1 MLNLPQHRHHLDEV
15 ENSSQMEVTV
25 CQSISVKVRRI
36 MLIIATTIMVI
47 ENNKNELREA
57 GFAIS
62 SAIYVLFFSQ
72 IVVVL
77 FAEV

>member
-62 SAIYVLFFSQ
+62 SAIYVLFFFQ

>member
-25 CQSISVKVRRI
+25 CQSISVKVKRI

-62 SAIYVLFFSQ
+62 SAIYVLFFFQ